1 MELLQILQDGGGA
14 GEIEESMM
22 WYALQHEK
30 VDDREASDLVE
41 NGILEPWMDATWRQN
56 WLERLEKRECV
67 FYCQIPYDMC
77 QSLIRV
83 QIQILLYMMKLS
95 VAPEPV
101 IAHPKKRKRS
111 RKKIHVPSASLE
123 ERLENLMDKLSMLQL
138 TSHLSTEESQ
148 LNRNERDWA
157 QLFCEDVVE
166 AA

>member
-1 MELLQILQDGGGA
+1 VELLQILQDGGGA

-30 VDDREASDLVE
+30 ADGREASDQVE
-41 NGILEPWMDATWRQN
+41 NGILEPWMDATWKQN
-56 WLERLEKRECV
+56 WLERLEKREYV
-67 FYCQIPYDMC
+67 FYCQISYGIC

-83 QIQILLYMMKLS
+83 QIQILLYMTKLS
-95 VAPEPV
+95 IAPEPEV
-101 IAHPKKRKRS
+101 AYPKKRKRS
-111 RKKIHVPSASLE
+111 RKEIHVPSSSLE

-138 TSHLSTEESQ
+138 TSHLSTNESQ

-157 QLFCEDVVE
+157 QNFCEDVVE

>member
-1 MELLQILQDGGGA
+1 VELPQILQDGGGA
-14 GEIEESMM
+14 GEIEEGMM

-30 VDDREASDLVE
+30 ADGREASDQVE
-41 NGILEPWMDATWRQN
+41 NGTLEPWMDATWKQN

-67 FYCQIPYDMC
+67 FYCPIPYSMC

-83 QIQILLYMMKLS
+83 QIQILLYMVKLS
-95 VAPEPV
+95 IAPEPV
-101 IAHPKKRKRS
+101 ITHPKKRKRS
-111 RKKIHVPSASLE
+111 RKDIHVPSSSLE

-138 TSHLSTEESQ
+138 TSHLSTKESQ

-157 QLFCEDVVE
+157 QIFCEDVVE